1 MSDSGPTPAAPPSD
15 DALAL
20 SVRSLADE
28 LEQAILDGSAY
39 AALDDADIQRLLAAA
54 TKLYV
59 GKLERQGRFVPFP
72 DGGTLL
78 VTATEAAATASEM
91 LKALQIEVFELGMWQ
106 TQSGL

>member
-1 MSDSGPTPAAPPSD
+1 MSESGSRPASAPSG

-20 SVRSLADE
+20 GVRSLAGE
-28 LEQAILDGSAY
+28 LEQAILAGSAY
-39 AALDDADIQRLLAAA
+39 AALDNEDVQRLLAAA

-59 GKLERQGRFVPFP
+59 GKLERHGRFGPFP